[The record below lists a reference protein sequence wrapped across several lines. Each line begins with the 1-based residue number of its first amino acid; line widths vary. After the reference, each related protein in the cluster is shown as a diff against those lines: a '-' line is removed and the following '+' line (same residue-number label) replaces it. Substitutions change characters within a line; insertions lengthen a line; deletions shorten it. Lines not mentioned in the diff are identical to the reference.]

1 MRTGPAL
8 LPNWAKTKWARWN
21 HSASLSYNRSNKL
34 QNERRVHTI
43 SSGHGPVSEISWLH
57 ICWAHRSQVTIDY
70 VIQGRSVTGLSPDLC
85 WESAW
90 IQFEFTTSGAAHI
103 KVHHCNVLASLICTS
118 VFCNV
123 PNFLILTLPLRSLGK
138 HEIQCSQIVWQL
150 LSPVCQLEATLTH
163 CIAKLTVGRRSK
175 STLQMLLKVDTSQ
188 NYYISQ
194 MCHRDTFFMKGVW
207 TGRLK
212 NNN

>member
-21 HSASLSYNRSNKL
+21 LSASLSYNRSNKL
-34 QNERRVHTI
+34 QYERRVHTI
-43 SSGHGPVSEISWLH
+43 SSGHGPVSQISWLH

-70 VIQGRSVTGLSPDLC
+70 VIQNRSVTGLSPDLC

-90 IQFEFTTSGAAHI
+90 IQFEFTTSGAARF

-138 HEIQCSQIVWQL
+138 HEIQCSQIVRQL
-150 LSPVCQLEATLTH
+150 LLVH
-163 CIAKLTVGRRSK
+163 KKLLQSAVLQGRGHIDSLHSK
-175 STLQMLLKVDTSQ
+175 TDCRPEEQVYSSNAIKSWYVSKLMYFPNVP
-188 NYYISQ
+188 
-194 MCHRDTFFMKGVW
+194 
-207 TGRLK
+207 
-212 NNN
+212 

>member
-8 LPNWAKTKWARWN
+8 SPNWAKTKWARWN
-21 HSASLSYNRSNKL
+21 LSASLSYNRSNKL
-34 QNERRVHTI
+34 QYERRVHTI

-123 PNFLILTLPLRSLGK
+123 PNFLILTLPLRSLRK

-150 LSPVCQLEATLTH
+150 LSPVCQLEAVLQGRGHIDSLYSKTD
-163 CIAKLTVGRRSK
+163 CRPEEQVYSSNAIKSWYVSKLIYFPNVP
-175 STLQMLLKVDTSQ
+175 
-188 NYYISQ
+188 
-194 MCHRDTFFMKGVW
+194 
-207 TGRLK
+207 
-212 NNN
+212 